1 MNLFKSFKD
10 KKKTNSDIIASI
22 EEEDILYEEELENK
36 KGVEPVE
43 PVQEKVEP
51 VEEKVEEPVEE
62 PTEEQVEEEQVEEPI
77 EEVVEETEEP
87 TEEEPVEE
95 TEEVQEEPV
104 EEPIEEVIEEESV
117 EETLD
122 KPEKGIVLDLGDF
135 TMNLSD
141 VEHRRYLKANVA
153 VEITNPEPSA
163 EEAPEPKEE
172 GGHGGHG
179 GHGSEPAPDP
189 KAALIA
195 EMEQYKPAIRDA
207 VITVLTSKTSDE
219 LATTAGKELAKQQIA
234 ESVNGIFDGER
245 EVIRVSFGQF
255 IMQ

>member
-1 MNLFKSFKD
+1 MAKPTQEKTPEKD
-10 KKKTNSDIIASI
+10 KAVNENGGSNSILINIITTTIVCIIFIGVNYFLQSNLLTSQLKNVTSQESA
-22 EEEDILYEEELENK
+22 EDNS
-36 KGVEPVE
+36 
-43 PVQEKVEP
+43 
-51 VEEKVEEPVEE
+51 
-62 PTEEQVEEEQVEEPI
+62 EQ
-77 EEVVEETEEP
+77 
-87 TEEEPVEE
+87 
-95 TEEVQEEPV
+95 
-104 EEPIEEVIEEESV
+104 
-117 EETLD
+117 LD
-122 KPEKGIVLDLGDF
+122 KPERGLVLDLGDF

-141 VEHRRYLKANVA
+141 VEPRRYLKANVA
-153 VEITNPEPSA
+153 VEITNPEPDPAA
-163 EEAPEPKEE
+163 EAEAKPA

-179 GHGSEPAPDP
+179 APASNP
-189 KAALIA
+189 KNALIA

>member
-1 MNLFKSFKD
+1 MAKPTQAKEPDNKEKDAKADGGSNQILINIITTTIVCIIFIGVNYFLQSNLLTTQLKSITTEQSAD
-10 KKKTNSDIIASI
+10 EGS
-22 EEEDILYEEELENK
+22 EN
-36 KGVEPVE
+36 
-43 PVQEKVEP
+43 
-51 VEEKVEEPVEE
+51 
-62 PTEEQVEEEQVEEPI
+62 
-77 EEVVEETEEP
+77 
-87 TEEEPVEE
+87 
-95 TEEVQEEPV
+95 
-104 EEPIEEVIEEESV
+104 
-117 EETLD
+117 LD

-141 VEHRRYLKANVA
+141 IEPRRYLKANVA
-153 VEITNPEPSA
+153 IEITNPEPDPNQA
-163 EEAPEPKEE
+163 EEPKKES

-179 GHGSEPAPDP
+179 APAAPDP
-189 KAALIA
+189 KELLVA

-234 ESVNGIFDGER
+234 EGVNGIFDGER

>member
-1 MNLFKSFKD
+1 MAKPTQARDPEPKEKEKSNENGTNTIMINVITTTIVCIIFIGVNYFLQSNLLTTQLKAFTTEQTADES
-10 KKKTNSDIIASI
+10 SD
-22 EEEDILYEEELENK
+22 E
-36 KGVEPVE
+36 
-43 PVQEKVEP
+43 
-51 VEEKVEEPVEE
+51 
-62 PTEEQVEEEQVEEPI
+62 
-77 EEVVEETEEP
+77 
-87 TEEEPVEE
+87 
-95 TEEVQEEPV
+95 
-104 EEPIEEVIEEESV
+104 
-117 EETLD
+117 LD

-141 VEHRRYLKANVA
+141 IDPRRYLKANVA
-153 VEITNPEPSA
+153 IEITNPEPDPTQA
-163 EEAPEPKEE
+163 AEPKKESS
-172 GGHGGHG
+172 GHGGHG
-179 GHGSEPAPDP
+179 APAPDP
-189 KAALIA
+189 KADLVA

>member
-1 MNLFKSFKD
+1 MAKPTQAKEPEIKEKDTKTGSGSSILINIITTTIVCIIFIGVNYFLQSNLLTTQLQNVTAD
-10 KKKTNSDIIASI
+10 QNET
-22 EEEDILYEEELENK
+22 
-36 KGVEPVE
+36 
-43 PVQEKVEP
+43 
-51 VEEKVEEPVEE
+51 
-62 PTEEQVEEEQVEEPI
+62 TEEQ
-77 EEVVEETEEP
+77 
-87 TEEEPVEE
+87 
-95 TEEVQEEPV
+95 
-104 EEPIEEVIEEESV
+104 
-117 EETLD
+117 LD

-141 VEHRRYLKANVA
+141 IDPRRYLKANVA
-153 VEITNPEPSA
+153 IEITNPEPSA
-163 EEAPEPKEE
+163 QTEEEKKS

-179 GHGSEPAPDP
+179 ETAPDP
-189 KAALIA
+189 KAAIVA

-219 LATTAGKELAKQQIA
+219 LSTTAGKELAKQQIA

>member
-1 MNLFKSFKD
+1 MAKPTQSPKEPEIKEKEKNADGGNNTILINVITTTIVCIIFIGVNYFLQSNLLTTQLKSI
-10 KKKTNSDIIASI
+10 S
-22 EEEDILYEEELENK
+22 
-36 KGVEPVE
+36 
-43 PVQEKVEP
+43 
-51 VEEKVEEPVEE
+51 
-62 PTEEQVEEEQVEEPI
+62 TEQ
-77 EEVVEETEEP
+77 TA
-87 TEEEPVEE
+87 
-95 TEEVQEEPV
+95 
-104 EEPIEEVIEEESV
+104 EESD
-117 EETLD
+117 EALD

-141 VEHRRYLKANVA
+141 IDPRRYLKANVA
-153 VEITNPEPSA
+153 IEITNPEPDPTQA
-163 EEAPEPKEE
+163 AEAPKPS

-179 GHGSEPAPDP
+179 EAAPDP
-189 KAALIA
+189 KADLVA

-234 ESVNGIFDGER
+234 EAVNGIFDGER

>member
-1 MNLFKSFKD
+1 MAKPTQAKDPEPKEKDNKEGGGSNNILINIITTTIVCIIFIGVNYFLQSNLLTTKLD
-10 KKKTNSDIIASI
+10 KISTEQTA
-22 EEEDILYEEELENK
+22 ED
-36 KGVEPVE
+36 
-43 PVQEKVEP
+43 
-51 VEEKVEEPVEE
+51 
-62 PTEEQVEEEQVEEPI
+62 
-77 EEVVEETEEP
+77 
-87 TEEEPVEE
+87 
-95 TEEVQEEPV
+95 
-104 EEPIEEVIEEESV
+104 ESAD
-117 EETLD
+117 LD

-141 VEHRRYLKANVA
+141 IDPRRYLKANVA
-153 VEITNPEPSA
+153 IEVTNPEPDPALA
-163 EEAPEPKEE
+163 EEPKKES

-179 GHGSEPAPDP
+179 EAAAPDP
-189 KAALIA
+189 KAALVA

>member
-1 MNLFKSFKD
+1 MAKP
-10 KKKTNSDIIASI
+10 T
-22 EEEDILYEEELENK
+22 
-36 KGVEPVE
+36 
-43 PVQEKVEP
+43 QEKIP
-51 VEEKVEEPVEE
+51 EKEKDSRAEGGSGNTILINIVTTTIVCIIFIGVNYFLQSNLLANQLK
-62 PTEEQVEEEQVEEPI
+62 TVSSQ
-77 EEVVEETEEP
+77 
-87 TEEEPVEE
+87 
-95 TEEVQEEPV
+95 
-104 EEPIEEVIEEESV
+104 ESV
-117 EETLD
+117 EDDSEQLD
-122 KPEKGIVLDLGDF
+122 KPERGIVLDLGDF

-141 VEHRRYLKANVA
+141 VQPRRYLKANVA
-153 VEITNPEPSA
+153 VEVTNPMPEQI
-163 EEAPEPKEE
+163 EEEKSS

-179 GHGSEPAPDP
+179 ASAPNP
-189 KAALIA
+189 KKALIE

>member
-1 MNLFKSFKD
+1 MAKPNQAKEQELKPERDKLQESSGSGNSILINIITTTIVCIIFIGVNYFLQSNLLTTQLKNVTTEQSAD
-10 KKKTNSDIIASI
+10 EGTD
-22 EEEDILYEEELENK
+22 
-36 KGVEPVE
+36 EP
-43 PVQEKVEP
+43 
-51 VEEKVEEPVEE
+51 
-62 PTEEQVEEEQVEEPI
+62 
-77 EEVVEETEEP
+77 
-87 TEEEPVEE
+87 
-95 TEEVQEEPV
+95 
-104 EEPIEEVIEEESV
+104 
-117 EETLD
+117 LD

-141 VEHRRYLKANVA
+141 IEPRRYLKANVA
-153 VEITNPEPSA
+153 IEITNPEPDPTQV
-163 EEAPEPKEE
+163 EEPKKE
-172 GGHGGHG
+172 GGHG
-179 GHGSEPAPDP
+179 GHGSETAPDP
-189 KAALIA
+189 KASIVA

>member
-1 MNLFKSFKD
+1 MAKPTQVKEPEIKD
-10 KKKTNSDIIASI
+10 KDSKTGGGSSILINIITTTI
-22 EEEDILYEEELENK
+22 VCIIFI
-36 KGVEPVE
+36 GVNYFLQSNLLTTQLQNVTADQSE
-43 PVQEKVEP
+43 
-51 VEEKVEEPVEE
+51 
-62 PTEEQVEEEQVEEPI
+62 TSEEQ
-77 EEVVEETEEP
+77 
-87 TEEEPVEE
+87 
-95 TEEVQEEPV
+95 
-104 EEPIEEVIEEESV
+104 
-117 EETLD
+117 LD

-141 VEHRRYLKANVA
+141 IDPRRYLKANVA
-153 VEITNPEPSA
+153 IEITNPEPSA
-163 EEAPEPKEE
+163 QIEEDKKS

-179 GHGSEPAPDP
+179 ETAPDP
-189 KAALIA
+189 KAAIVA

-219 LATTAGKELAKQQIA
+219 LSTTAGKELAKQQIA

>member
-1 MNLFKSFKD
+1 MTKPNQAKEPDLKPEKD
-10 KKKTNSDIIASI
+10 KGNEGGHGGNSILINIITTTI
-22 EEEDILYEEELENK
+22 VCIIFI
-36 KGVEPVE
+36 GVNYFLQSNLLTTQLKNVSAEQSVDDGS
-43 PVQEKVEP
+43 
-51 VEEKVEEPVEE
+51 EEP
-62 PTEEQVEEEQVEEPI
+62 
-77 EEVVEETEEP
+77 
-87 TEEEPVEE
+87 
-95 TEEVQEEPV
+95 
-104 EEPIEEVIEEESV
+104 
-117 EETLD
+117 LD

-141 VEHRRYLKANVA
+141 IDPRRYLKANVA
-153 VEITNPEPSA
+153 IEITNPEPDPTQV
-163 EEAPEPKEE
+163 EEPKKES
-172 GGHGGHG
+172 GHGGHG
-179 GHGSEPAPDP
+179 AETTAPDP
-189 KAALIA
+189 KANIVA

>member
-1 MNLFKSFKD
+1 M
-10 KKKTNSDIIASI
+10 KKRLLTLGLSVVLASALLTGCGGGNDSSDSGSSDGTTYKVGIIQYVDDASLNQI
-22 EEEDILYEEELENK
+22 EQN
-36 KGVEPVE
+36 
-43 PVQEKVEP
+43 
-51 VEEKVEEPVEE
+51 VEE
-62 PTEEQVEEEQVEEPI
+62 Q
-77 EEVVEETEEP
+77 
-87 TEEEPVEE
+87 
-95 TEEVQEEPV
+95 
-104 EEPIEEVIEEESV
+104 
-117 EETLD
+117 LD

-141 VEHRRYLKANVA
+141 IDPRRYLKANVA
-153 VEITNPEPSA
+153 IEITNPEPLA
-163 EEAPEPKEE
+163 EEPKKES

-179 GHGSEPAPDP
+179 EAAAPDP
-189 KAALIA
+189 KAAIVA

-234 ESVNGIFDGER
+234 EAVNGIFDGER